1 MVKTFALAAA
11 ALAAPAL
18 IAAPAMAE
26 GVYINTELES
36 DWTGSDY
43 EGSTIDTRV
52 GYEFDVS
59 ETVGAYVETG
69 TQFQL
74 PDGET
79 GDTAFVVEVGGDVEV
94 TENLELY
101 AELEVVMDDETDYGT
116 KVGATYYF

>member
-26 GVYINTELES
+26 GAYVTTELES
-36 DWTGSDY
+36 DWSGSDY
-43 EGSTIDTRV
+43 EGSSIDTRV
-52 GYEFDVS
+52 GYDFDVT
-59 ETVGAYVETG
+59 EDVTAYIETG
-69 TQFQL
+69 TIFDL

-79 GDTAFVVEVGGDVEV
+79 GDTAFVVEVGGDVAV
-94 TENLELY
+94 TENLELF